1 MTAVAATATGEI
13 SRAQWRVLILSSLG
27 GALEFYDFVV
37 FSTFA
42 QYLSGT
48 FFPSSDPTTG
58 LLKTFITF
66 AVGYIVRPV
75 GGVVFGHFGDK
86 FGRRPVFIIAMLLM
100 SLATVGIGVLPGY
113 ATWGIAAP
121 IALVLLRILQGFCLG
136 GELPGAGAS
145 ASSSVACSASSASGC
160 DCRSRK
166 PPNSR
171 SCSTW
176 PRNGR
181 SRSC

>member
-42 QYLSGT
+42 AYISGA

-66 AVGYIVRPV
+66 AVGYVARPV
-75 GGVVFGHFGDK
+75 GGVIFSHFGDRY
-86 FGRRPVFIIAMLLM
+86 GRRPVFIIAMLLM
-100 SLATVGIGVLPGY
+100 SCATVSIGLLP
-113 ATWGIAAP
+113 
-121 IALVLLRILQGFCLG
+121 
-136 GELPGAGAS
+136 
-145 ASSSVACSASSASGC
+145 
-160 DCRSRK
+160 
-166 PPNSR
+166 
-171 SCSTW
+171 
-176 PRNGR
+176 
-181 SRSC
+181 